1 MGIGPRFRAAIDRRK
16 KSNLKSLTEAFSKP
30 ERGIATSR
38 TTPASDPGAAI
49 RATEKAVSSIVKTQG
64 VSTDE
69 AVKILLTT
77 SRNIRTTRAGLIGVS
92 SGIGKR
98 IAAGK
103 TGSFEI
109 SRSSLARRLGT
120 LQKDK
125 DIVQHVINMEIAKPE
140 TRLNIDNT
148 RKGLARSRRGLLG
161 IRR

>member
-1 MGIGPRFRAAIDRRK
+1 MVTTADQLLRRRK
-16 KSNLKSLTEAFSKP
+16 SRLKSLTQAFSKP

-38 TTPASDPGAAI
+38 TTPSSDPGAAI

-69 AVKILLTT
+69 AVNILRTT
-77 SRNIRTTRAGLIGVS
+77 SRNIRTTRASLIGVS
-92 SGIGKR
+92 SGIEKR

-103 TGSFEI
+103 TASFEI
-109 SRSSLARRLGT
+109 TRTSLARKLGT
-120 LQKDK
+120 LQKDR
-125 DIVQHVINMEIAKPE
+125 DIVQHVINTEIAKPE

-148 RKGLARSRRGLLG
+148 RKGLARKRRNLLG